1 MEIFKIVAV
10 AASGTVL
17 AVTLKKESPQ
27 LAMAVSVIT
36 GIVIFLQL
44 FGYFANIISQLYNM
58 TALSG
63 IKSEY
68 VSIILKVTGI
78 AYITQIGSEICKDAG
93 ESAIGTKIEIAGKV
107 LIAAAC
113 LPLVTTLF
121 GTVMYLL

>member
-1 MEIFKIVAV
+1 MEIFRIVALG
-10 AASGTVL
+10 AAGTVL

-27 LAMAVSVIT
+27 LSMAVSIIT
-36 GIVIFLQL
+36 GIIIFLQL
-44 FGYFANIISQLYNM
+44 LGYFSDIISQLYQM

-63 IKSEY
+63 IKAEY
-68 VSIILKVTGI
+68 ISIILKVTGI

-121 GTVMYLL
+121 GTVMDLL

>member
-1 MEIFKIVAV
+1 
-10 AASGTVL
+10 
-17 AVTLKKESPQ
+17 
-27 LAMAVSVIT
+27 MAVSVIT

-121 GTVMYLL
+121 GTVMDLL

>member
-1 MEIFKIVAV
+1 
-10 AASGTVL
+10 
-17 AVTLKKESPQ
+17 
-27 LAMAVSVIT
+27 
-36 GIVIFLQL
+36 
-44 FGYFANIISQLYNM
+44 M

-121 GTVMYLL
+121 GTVMDLL

>member
-1 MEIFKIVAV
+1 MEIFKIVA
-10 AASGTVL
+10 AATAGTVL

-27 LAMAVSVIT
+27 LSMAVSIIT

-44 FGYFANIISQLYNM
+44 LGYFSDIITQLYNM

-63 IKSEY
+63 IETEY
-68 VSIILKVTGI
+68 ISIILKVTGI

-113 LPLVTTLF
+113 LPLISMLF
-121 GTVMYLL
+121 GTVMDLL

>member
-1 MEIFKIVAV
+1 MKFFYNTEFICSTKSRI
-10 AASGTVL
+10 
-17 AVTLKKESPQ
+17 
-27 LAMAVSVIT
+27 IT

-44 FGYFANIISQLYNM
+44 LGYFSDIITQLYNM

-63 IKSEY
+63 IETEY
-68 VSIILKVTGI
+68 ISIILKVTGI

-113 LPLVTTLF
+113 LPLISMLF
-121 GTVMYLL
+121 GTVMDLL